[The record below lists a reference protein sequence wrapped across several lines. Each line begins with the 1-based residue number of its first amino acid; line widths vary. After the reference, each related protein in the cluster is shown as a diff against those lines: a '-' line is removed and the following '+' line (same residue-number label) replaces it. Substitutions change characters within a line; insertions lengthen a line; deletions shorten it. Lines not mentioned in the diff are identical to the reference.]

1 LEQRI
6 YELLLVGVLFTN
18 KLLEQRAYDLLL
30 VGVLFTNKLLK
41 QPACKHNFYHKYL
54 VKTNPAKAIAA
65 IPPCGSEERDLCF
78 NSLASELK
86 QRICPTIFLYLSQH
100 SF

>member
-1 LEQRI
+1 
-6 YELLLVGVLFTN
+6 
-18 KLLEQRAYDLLL
+18 LEQRAYDLLL

-86 QRICPTIFLYLSQH
+86 QRICPTIFLYLSH
-100 SF
+100 CSF